1 MFTLYSLSYHHLF
14 NDLNPRMPA
23 FEEKQTKLW
32 MKTRYR
38 LAGLVFIGNI
48 ILMSLRFSISVAM
61 IDMVKPM
68 GLVTHGE
75 CGNGS
80 VKDDNVTSSTMF
92 EWDTKQQGLVLGAFF
107 YGYCVTQILGGYM
120 ADK

>member
-1 MFTLYSLSYHHLF
+1 M
-14 NDLNPRMPA
+14 
-23 FEEKQTKLW
+23 
-32 MKTRYR
+32 
-38 LAGLVFIGNI
+38 FIGNI

-80 VKDDNVTSSTMF
+80 VKDVNVTSSTMF
-92 EWDTKQQGLVLGAFF
+92 EWDTE
-107 YGYCVTQILGGYM
+107 
-120 ADK
+120 

>member
-1 MFTLYSLSYHHLF
+1 
-14 NDLNPRMPA
+14 MPA
-23 FEEKQTKLW
+23 FLEKQTKLW

-38 LAGLVFIGNI
+38 LAVLVFLGNM

-61 IDMVKPM
+61 IDMVKPV
-68 GLVTHGE
+68 GLMTLGE

-80 VKDDNVTSSTMF
+80 IKDVNETSTMF
-92 EWDTKQQGLVLGAFF
+92 EWDTEQQGLVLGSFF
-107 YGYCVTQILGGYM
+107 YGYCMTQILGGYM

>member
-1 MFTLYSLSYHHLF
+1 
-14 NDLNPRMPA
+14 MPA
-23 FEEKQTKLW
+23 FLEKQTKLW

-38 LAGLVFIGNI
+38 LAVLVFLGNM

-61 IDMVKPM
+61 IDMVKPVGFM
-68 GLVTHGE
+68 TLGE

-80 VKDDNVTSSTMF
+80 IKDVNETSTMF
-92 EWDTKQQGLVLGAFF
+92 EWDTEQQGLVLGSFF
-107 YGYCVTQILGGYM
+107 YGYCMTQILGGYM

>member
-1 MFTLYSLSYHHLF
+1 
-14 NDLNPRMPA
+14 MPA
-23 FEEKQTKLW
+23 FLEKQTKLW

-38 LAGLVFIGNI
+38 LALLVFLGNM

-61 IDMVKPM
+61 IDMVKPV
-68 GLVTHGE
+68 GLMTLGE

-80 VKDDNVTSSTMF
+80 IKDVNETLTMF
-92 EWDTKQQGLVLGAFF
+92 EWDTEQQGLVLGSFF
-107 YGYCVTQILGGYM
+107 YGYCMTQILGGYM

>member
-1 MFTLYSLSYHHLF
+1 M
-14 NDLNPRMPA
+14 
-23 FEEKQTKLW
+23 
-32 MKTRYR
+32 
-38 LAGLVFIGNI
+38 FIGNI

-80 VKDDNVTSSTMF
+80 LKDANVTSSTMF